1 MFVKKKTLLHAQ
13 QQLQE
18 LAQEKE
24 ALNAAVFR
32 LTGERDVLAEGR
44 EQLEHEALLFRGLT
58 SPLDT
63 FADSAKALQG
73 SMAAMAQALKRETAE
88 AIQTA
93 SETAHVKE
101 VVARLT
107 ERIGQLIERAH
118 AIAGDIDKLH
128 LNMGQINGIV
138 QLIKDVAD
146 QTNLLALNA
155 AIEAARAGEQGRGF
169 AVVADEVRKLAERT
183 TQSTAEISR
192 LVAHVQQEATTLQ
205 GRAEVNPEEV
215 SAIRQDG
222 EHAFSNIESL
232 LALSKNMTNTIATI
246 ALRSFIETAK
256 TDHLVFKQ
264 EIYRTFLGTSDKQ
277 AEDFASHHQCRLG
290 KWYYE
295 GDGKACFSQ
304 LPGYREIEPPHQ
316 RVHTHGKAAVELF
329 RKQRF
334 EQALKEL
341 AHMETASLEV
351 LGQLEKMAAAGEK
364 DPSLLCLSTQ

>member
-1 MFVKKKTLLHAQ
+1 M
-13 QQLQE
+13 
-18 LAQEKE
+18 
-24 ALNAAVFR
+24 FR
-32 LTGERDVLAEGR
+32 LTGERDTLTEER
-44 EQLEHEALLFRGLT
+44 EQLAHEALLFRGLT

-93 SETAHVKE
+93 SET
-101 VVARLT
+101 
-107 ERIGQLIERAH
+107 
-118 AIAGDIDKLH
+118 
-128 LNMGQINGIV
+128 
-138 QLIKDVAD
+138 
-146 QTNLLALNA
+146 
-155 AIEAARAGEQGRGF
+155 ARAGEQGRGF

-222 EHAFSNIESL
+222 ENAFSNIESL